1 MTGLVR
7 SLVALAL
14 LCGPPQEAR
23 LPTYDFHD
31 VFWTNLHHHLYVQA
45 LDRDRGNALASDEEA
60 WVEAVAYYAEE
71 LVSRDLLFDE
81 GMRRIDAVLGEAAGR
96 RDLEGV
102 ELEGELAF
110 VLESVAPLYRERF
123 WDEHRE
129 ANEEWL
135 ARMRP
140 VLDEHLPAV
149 AARLARIFQAE
160 WPQAPIRVDV
170 LYYANWAGA
179 YTSDDP
185 DHIRIGTRLP
195 DRLSTPAAFEIF
207 AHESAHLIMRT
218 VLEGIR
224 AKARELGA
232 RPPRDLW
239 HMLLFYTVGEVVRGS
254 GAVPD
259 DYEPYAFARGLYRGR
274 NAPSLEAIEA
284 AWPPYLA
291 GEIDLDEAL
300 ARLVAPFVPAARAS
314 GR

>member
-1 MTGLVR
+1 MTGIVR
-7 SLVALAL
+7 SLVALTL
-14 LCGPPQEAR
+14 LCGLPQETR
-23 LPTYDFHD
+23 QPTYDFHV
-31 VFWTNLHHHLYVQA
+31 VFWTNLHHYLYVQA
-45 LDRDRGNALASDEEA
+45 LDRRDGAELASDDPA

-81 GMRRIDAVLGEAAGR
+81 GMRRVDVALGEAEGR

-110 VLESVAPLYRERF
+110 VLESAAPLYRERF
-123 WDEHRE
+123 WDEHRR

-140 VLDEHLPAV
+140 VIDEHLPPV
-149 AARLARIFQAE
+149 AARLAEIFQAE
-160 WPQAPIRVDV
+160 WPETPIRVDV

-195 DRLSTPAAFEIF
+195 DRLSTPEAFEIF
-207 AHESAHLIMRT
+207 AHESGHLIMGT
-218 VLEGIR
+218 VFEGIL

-239 HMLLFYTVGEVVRGS
+239 HMLLFYTVGEVMRGS
-254 GAVPD
+254 DAVPD
-259 DYEPYAFARGLYRGR
+259 DYEPYASARGLYRGR

-284 AWPPYLA
+284 SWPPYLD
-291 GEIDLDEAL
+291 GEIELDEAL
-300 ARLVAPFVPAARAS
+300 ARLVGRFAPAG